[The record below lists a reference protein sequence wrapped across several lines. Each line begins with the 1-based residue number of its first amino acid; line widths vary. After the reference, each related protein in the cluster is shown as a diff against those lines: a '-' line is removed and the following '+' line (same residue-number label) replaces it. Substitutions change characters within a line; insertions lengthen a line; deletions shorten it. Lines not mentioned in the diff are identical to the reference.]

1 MERLI
6 ICDILIPSLKRL
18 YKMDFSNI
26 KDGVS
31 ERNICARLA
40 LHIENNMRDYDNSH
54 VNQKFQHYYADVEYN
69 RMGDGSL
76 KRYENRHH
84 RPRYMVSDL
93 LIQSRGPMRNLL
105 AVELKRKGNKKN
117 VYSDKERL
125 ASLVSSISPA
135 SPNTCVHD
143 TLVGAF
149 IVYSPNEI
157 EIDIFKN
164 IDGIGRQ
171 TDRIILKYDQLV
183 Q

>member
-1 MERLI
+1 
-6 ICDILIPSLKRL
+6 
-18 YKMDFSNI
+18 
-26 KDGVS
+26 
-31 ERNICARLA
+31 
-40 LHIENNMRDYDNSH
+40 
-54 VNQKFQHYYADVEYN
+54 
-69 RMGDGSL
+69 MGDGSL